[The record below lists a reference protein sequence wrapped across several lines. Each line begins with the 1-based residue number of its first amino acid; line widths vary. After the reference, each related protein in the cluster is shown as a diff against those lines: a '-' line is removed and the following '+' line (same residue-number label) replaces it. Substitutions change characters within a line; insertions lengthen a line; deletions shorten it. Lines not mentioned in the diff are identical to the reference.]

1 VACCLESS
9 AVAPLLG
16 PEGSPGQNVHL
27 SGNSK
32 AGLPP
37 GWTPPW
43 IYTFTRTNFCVISS
57 LYIKIHTRCPAEAK
71 VVRVWVRAV
80 QSDTAR
86 YCETT
91 SRASRYVSSSIP
103 RTTTRA
109 LSHKLH
115 SDMLANVYRCR
126 SQPSDDWLAEAV
138 LSVSPARSTR
148 RPEVSSRSSWRTSCV
163 TQSPTLSML
172 DARPSRP
179 STSCTRSSDR
189 AELCTASVVNNLSQL
204 VSAAA

>member
-1 VACCLESS
+1 VLGIISRCPTTRPRRKPWSKCPLERQFQSG
-9 AVAPLLG
+9 VAPWQ
-16 PEGSPGQNVHL
+16 S
-27 SGNSK
+27 
-32 AGLPP
+32 
-37 GWTPPW
+37 PPW

-103 RTTTRA
+103 RTTTCA

-115 SDMLANVYRCR
+115 SDMLANEYRCR

-148 RPEVSSRSSWRTSCV
+148 RPEVYSRSSWRTSCV

-189 AELCTASVVNNLSQL
+189 AELCTASVVNNLPQL